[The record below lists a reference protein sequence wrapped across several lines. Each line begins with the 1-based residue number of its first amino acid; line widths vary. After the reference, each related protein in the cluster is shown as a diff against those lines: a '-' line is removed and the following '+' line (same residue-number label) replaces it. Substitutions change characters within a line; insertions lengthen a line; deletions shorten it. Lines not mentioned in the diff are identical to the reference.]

1 MIDPRWTRRA
11 VLLGAASAPFAAGAQ
26 APRDAPETDDESERR
41 DPPALA
47 TPRPVRL
54 APNAAPVV
62 LSVRPMSIE
71 RVLVLSFA
79 GEDGPPETI
88 TLPSWY
94 GFARVFAVLPLRGR
108 EVVLASFEGVT
119 GTGVYQ
125 EIAAIIGREDGGA
138 LRILGLETL
147 RYRNAGTCDGQSL
160 FTGRFTAQPDGVG
173 LRYDVFARG
182 LPSACPPRRASA
194 GWREEFGT
202 TLRWSG
208 SGVLMLP
215 VRRGEAGRT
224 RIRVETARARAHAW
238 LRGAP
243 RVMVTLDDVRRLG
256 LMETLGE

>member
-1 MIDPRWTRRA
+1 MPHRPTRRA
-11 VLLGAASAPFAAGAQ
+11 LLLAAPALALAGTAAAQ
-26 APRDAPETDDESERR
+26 RDTPETDDETERR
-41 DPPALA
+41 DPPALPM
-47 TPRPVRL
+47 PRPVRL
-54 APNAAPVV
+54 SSNAAPTT
-62 LSVRPMSIE
+62 LSVQHQAIE
-71 RVLVLSFA
+71 RGVILRFA
-79 GEDGPPETI
+79 GEGRPMETV

-94 GFARVFAVLPLRGR
+94 GHARVFAVLPMRGR
-108 EVVLASFEGVT
+108 EVVLAAFEGAR

-147 RYRNAGTCDGQSL
+147 RYRDSGICDGQRL
-160 FTGRFTAQPDGVG
+160 FTGRFTAQPDGAG

-182 LPSACPPRRASA
+182 LPGACPPRRAGL

-238 LRGAP
+238 LRAAP
-243 RVMVTLDDVRRLG
+243 RVAVTQEDVRRLG

>member
-1 MIDPRWTRRA
+1 MNEFRSLRRA
-11 VLLGAASAPFAAGAQ
+11 LLLAASAWAITTSARAQ
-26 APRDAPETDDESERR
+26 REAPETDDETERR
-41 DPPALA
+41 DPPALP

-54 APNAAPVV
+54 TVGGPPSTLTVQV
-62 LSVRPMSIE
+62 MPDE
-71 RVLVLSFA
+71 RRLVLSFETEGA
-79 GEDGPPETI
+79 ATETI

-94 GFARVFAVLPLRGR
+94 GFARVFAVMPMRGR
-108 EVVLASFEGVT
+108 EVVLASFEGNT
-119 GTGVYQ
+119 GTGDYQ

-147 RYRNAGTCDGQSL
+147 RYRNSGTCDGQSL

-182 LPSACPPRRASA
+182 LPSACPPRRAGA

-208 SGVLMLP
+208 TGVLTLP
-215 VRRGEAGRT
+215 VRRGQAGRT
-224 RIRVETARARAHAW
+224 RIRVEAARTRAYAW
-238 LRGAP
+238 LRAAQ
-243 RVMVTLDDVRRLG
+243 RVMVTAQDVARLG